1 MAGRPLADYRLVGAR
16 YDCDVNDVV
25 LAVVAGALR
34 NWLLLS
40 RGEPATPTSTVRGH
54 GPDVGVSRHRT
65 RLDRAR
71 SGHQRGV
78 AVLATFP
85 SGRATPWCGCRR
97 SPMPP
102 NRTRPRPAS
111 STPGPSSGLLGFAP
125 PTLHAMGIRV
135 ATSFSARLFNLFITN
150 VPGAQKQMYVAGTKL
165 REMYAVSPLLPNQ
178 VLAIG
183 VTSYNQMLYL
193 GVNADREAMSDL
205 DVPPSVLR
213 ESLDELLEAARVA
226 PAVRC
231 GDE

>member
-1 MAGRPLADYRLVGAR
+1 
-16 YDCDVNDVV
+16 
-25 LAVVAGALR
+25 
-34 NWLLLS
+34 
-40 RGEPATPTSTVRGH
+40 
-54 GPDVGVSRHRT
+54 
-65 RLDRAR
+65 
-71 SGHQRGV
+71 
-78 AVLATFP
+78 
-85 SGRATPWCGCRR
+85 
-97 SPMPP
+97 
-102 NRTRPRPAS
+102 
-111 STPGPSSGLLGFAP
+111 
-125 PTLHAMGIRV
+125 MGIRV

-150 VPGAQKQMYVAGTKL
+150 VPGAQSQMYVAGTKL